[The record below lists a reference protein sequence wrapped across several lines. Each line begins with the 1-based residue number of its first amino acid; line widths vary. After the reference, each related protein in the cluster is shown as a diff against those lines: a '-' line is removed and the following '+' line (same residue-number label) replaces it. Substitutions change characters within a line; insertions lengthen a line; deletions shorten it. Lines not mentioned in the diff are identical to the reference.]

1 MEEGK
6 KQNGCFV
13 EMNIEREICGL
24 VSLLH
29 IVPQI
34 HEPDL
39 FFSPPRD
46 ALVYLTTKYLTRNLI
61 DYFIFLRKKLYCIK

>member
-39 FFSPPRD
+39 FFFPS
-46 ALVYLTTKYLTRNLI
+46 T
-61 DYFIFLRKKLYCIK
+61 